1 MATKLSRRQESK
13 SQKSK
18 PELERISAAE
28 GLLDSYYGAAQM
40 SGKVAMYGRYEG
52 AVEALRR
59 LGYEVDRSGTR
70 HRVTRHVI
78 A

>member
-1 MATKLSRRQESK
+1 MATKSSRPENK
-13 SQKSK
+13 NQKSK
-18 PELERISAAE
+18 PEWQRISAAE
-28 GLLDSYYGAAQM
+28 GLLDSYSGAAQM

>member
-1 MATKLSRRQESK
+1 MATKPSRQENK

-18 PELERISAAE
+18 PEWQRLSAAE

-59 LGYEVDRSGTR
+59 LGYEVDRSGTKQ
-70 HRVTRHVI
+70 RVSRHVI